1 MGLSENLESMQLPL
15 VIRKPVPKG
24 CAWLARYDGRKHGL
38 SGPAY
43 RKAKRIMD
51 LALVLLACPIWLPA
65 LGLVA
70 LFVAIGNPRQPVV
83 ITEVRAGRG
92 GRRFMMYRFGGAA
105 GDHPLPQLL
114 NVIRGEMSL
123 VGPRAAPFQAD
134 GCRLWHTTRLD
145 VPPGITG
152 LWRIVGRE
160 EIGEDERLRL
170 DIAYIDRRCITLDFE
185 ILLRSI
191 GAVRLKRGK
200 T

>member
-24 CAWLARYDGRKHGL
+24 CAWLARYDARKHGL
-38 SGPAY
+38 HGRAY

-51 LALVLLACPIWLPA
+51 LTLALLTCPIWLPA

-70 LFVAIGNPRQPVV
+70 MVGTIGNPGQPVM

-92 GRRFMMYRFGGAA
+92 GRRFKMHRFGGAA
-105 GDHPLPQLL
+105 KNHPLPQLF

-123 VGPRAAPFQAD
+123 VGPQATPFQAD

-145 VPPGITG
+145 VSPGITG
-152 LWRIVGRE
+152 LWRVVERDT
-160 EIGEDERLRL
+160 IGDDERLRL
-170 DIAYIDRRCITLDFE
+170 DIAYIDRRCLTLDFE

-191 GAVRLKRGK
+191 GASLLKRGQ